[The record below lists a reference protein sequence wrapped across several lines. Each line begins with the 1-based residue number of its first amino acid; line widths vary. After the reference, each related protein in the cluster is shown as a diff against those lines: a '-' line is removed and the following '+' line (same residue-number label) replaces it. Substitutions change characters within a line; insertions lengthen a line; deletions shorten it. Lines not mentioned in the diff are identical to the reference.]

1 MVYIYTVYHI
11 VFNIEYYVYFDFIY
25 LLNTEYISNSVAESM
40 VENIYRVRI
49 HM

>member
-1 MVYIYTVYHI
+1 MYLICKMNQIPNIY
-11 VFNIEYYVYFDFIY
+11 
-25 LLNTEYISNSVAESM
+25 NSVAEVM